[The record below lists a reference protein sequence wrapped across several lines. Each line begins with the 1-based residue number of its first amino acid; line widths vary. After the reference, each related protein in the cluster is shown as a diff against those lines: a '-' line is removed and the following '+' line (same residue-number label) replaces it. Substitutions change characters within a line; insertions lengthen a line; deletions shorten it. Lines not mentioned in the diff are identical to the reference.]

1 MKDQK
6 KNKIWIAI
14 KKTLKPSHL
23 IFLILLLV
31 GNSFAWFIYSKQV
44 NNNVTVHVRSWKI
57 LLESGTTPVASIFD
71 ITVAN
76 MYPGMTNF
84 SQDITAYNKS
94 DMAAN
99 VSYTI
104 LDLNMFGVETKTKE
118 GILADGGTL
127 TGDEKTSAELATELA
142 NNYPFKITFTVTS
155 ETIDAEIGQ
164 STYTVGVVWPYESG
178 DDVAD
183 TTWGT
188 RAYDYKTT
196 NPDSSSITMKVKIS
210 VVQQE

>member
-1 MKDQK
+1 MKEKK
-6 KNKIWIAI
+6 KNNLWLAI

-44 NNNVTVHVRSWKI
+44 SNNVTVHVRSWKI
-57 LLESGTTPVASIFD
+57 LLESGTEPISSVFD

-94 DMAAN
+94 EMAASVN
-99 VSYTI
+99 YTI
-104 LDLNMFGVETKTKE
+104 LNVSIFGETTTTKE
-118 GILADGGTL
+118 GVLEAGGTL
-127 TGDEKTSAELATELA
+127 AGTEKTSAELATELA
-142 NNYPFKITFTVTS
+142 NNYPFKITFTVTNAI
-155 ETIDAEIGQ
+155 IDAETGQ
-164 STYTVGVVWPYESG
+164 STYTISVVWPYESG
-178 DDVAD
+178 NDTAD

-188 RAYDYKTT
+188 RAYDYKTA
-196 NPDSSSITMKVKIS
+196 NPDASSITMKVKIS